1 MATSTRP
8 DPAALAEAV
17 LAGDRRAAAQAISL
31 IEDGYPGRAELVS
44 RLYPRARSSY
54 LVGITGPPGAGKS
67 TLVDRLAG
75 GDRRRGEQVGVVC
88 VDPSSPFTGGALLGD
103 RIRMED
109 LATDPGVFIR
119 SMATR
124 GSRGGLARAAG
135 EAAVVLGASSPRV
148 YLETVGVGQIELDVA
163 ETADTV
169 VVVLVPESGDGI
181 QTMKAGLMEIGD
193 LFVVNKADR
202 PGAEGMQVELESA
215 LRLRR
220 DRSWQ
225 PPVLRTVAS
234 RDEGTGA
241 LAEALEGHRNW
252 LAVRGEGERRRRRRA
267 RAYVKGLVYETLREH
282 LWETAGLLE
291 RLEGRIE
298 EIVEGRADP
307 VAVAD
312 EIVAASGMV
321 RVTEPG
327 KGTSD
332 A

>member
-1 MATSTRP
+1 MAPSTRL
-8 DPAALAEAV
+8 DPVALAEAV
-17 LAGDRRAAAQAISL
+17 LAGDRRAAARAISL
-31 IEDGYPGRAELVS
+31 IEDGHPGRIELIS
-44 RLYPRARSSY
+44 RLFPRSRSSY

-67 TLVDRLAG
+67 TLVDRLAA
-75 GDRRRGEQVGVVC
+75 GDRQRGELVGVVC
-88 VDPSSPFTGGALLGD
+88 VDPTSPFTGGALLGD
-103 RIRMED
+103 RIRMEH
-109 LATDPGVFIR
+109 LANDPGVFIR

-124 GSRGGLARAAG
+124 GSRGGLARSAG

-202 PGAEGMQVELESA
+202 PGAEGLQVELEST
-215 LRLRR
+215 LRLRG
-220 DRSWQ
+220 DRSWK
-225 PPVLRTVAS
+225 PPVLTTVAS
-234 RDEGTGA
+234 RDEGTEA
-241 LAEALEGHRNW
+241 LAEALEGHRAW
-252 LAVRGEGERRRRRRA
+252 LVASGEGERRRRRRA

-282 LWETAGLLE
+282 LWETTGLLE

-298 EIVEGRADP
+298 DIVEGRADP
-307 VAVAD
+307 VVVAD

-321 RVTEPG
+321 RIVEPG

>member
-1 MATSTRP
+1 MTPSTDP
-8 DPAALAEAV
+8 DPVALAEAV
-17 LAGDRRAAAQAISL
+17 LAGDRRAAARAISL
-31 IEDGYPGRAELVS
+31 IEDGHPGRIELIR
-44 RLYPRARSSY
+44 RLFPRARGSY

-67 TLVDRLAG
+67 TLVDRLAAA
-75 GDRRRGEQVGVVC
+75 DRRRGETVGVVC
-88 VDPSSPFTGGALLGD
+88 VDPTSPFTGGALLGD

-135 EAAVVLGASSPRV
+135 EAALVLGACSPRV

-202 PGAEGMQVELESA
+202 PGAEGLQVELAST
-215 LRLRR
+215 LRMRGEHA
-220 DRSWQ
+220 WK
-225 PPVLRTVAS
+225 PPVLATVAS
-234 RDEGTGA
+234 RDEGTEA
-241 LAEALEGHRNW
+241 LAEALESHRTW
-252 LAVRGEGERRRRRRA
+252 LTSSGEGERRRRRRA

-291 RLEGRIE
+291 HLESRIE
-298 EIVEGRADP
+298 DIVEGRADP
-307 VAVAD
+307 VVVAG
-312 EIVAASGMV
+312 EIVTASGMA
-321 RVTEPG
+321 RAAGAG